1 MKNSILVI
9 FMVCATIF
17 SANAQKFAY
26 MNSRSVLATLP
37 DVGKADTLM
46 AIYQKQL
53 TSEGDSLGKA
63 FDNEYKVFL
72 GAKKAGTLSAIAE
85 NKRIEQLKKQQ
96 AVLQNYSQEAQQK
109 MTTLRKQLLQPILSR
124 LDKVINDY
132 AKAQKYDMIF
142 DTGSGE
148 SLYLDKASDVSE
160 DIKKIML
167 AAK

>member
-1 MKNSILVI
+1 MI
-9 FMVCATIF
+9 CAVTF

-26 MNSRSVLATLP
+26 MNSRAVLAALP

-72 GAKKAGTLSAIAE
+72 AAKKAGTLSAIEE

-96 AVLQNYSQEAQQK
+96 AVLQNYSQDAQQK
-109 MTTLRKQLLQPILSR
+109 MGTLRKQLLQPILAR
-124 LDKVINDY
+124 LDKVINTFS
-132 AKAQKYDMIF
+132 KEQNYDMIF
-142 DTGSGE
+142 DMGSGE
-148 SLYLDKASDVSE
+148 ALYVDPASDVSE
-160 DIKKIML
+160 QIKKIML
-167 AAK
+167 AK